1 MARLIDT
8 MDEKQMW
15 KSWVNTRLPLK
26 QWCKELCKPLVLEA
40 NCATSISYQS
50 PPVTNGAVKGE
61 AK

>member
-15 KSWVNTRLPLK
+15 KSWMTTRLTVK

-40 NCATSISYQS
+40 DCATSISYQA
-50 PPVTNGAVKGE
+50 PPVKGE

>member
-15 KSWVNTRLPLK
+15 KSWMNTRLTVK

-40 NCATSISYQS
+40 DCATNVSYQL
-50 PPVTNGAVKGE
+50 PPVKGE